1 VPAPGMT
8 SLSRSTLIHG
18 GSIWIGAGTKP
29 PLSSAQHQSGRA
41 LDPRVRPHAL
51 GCRDDEGRV
60 PADRVPER
68 DDSSGNH
75 ALSPPEAA
83 LVRPGGL
90 MPQTLSPSISVTA
103 SASPRDRI
111 VLLEGHGVECDAH
124 AGPFV
129 GHLIWPTRGCR
140 PYASGPD
147 VALARS
153 DAKGQGGSGGKPR
166 TSRTGPNERL

>member
-1 VPAPGMT
+1 MSQPDAL
-8 SLSRSTLIHG
+8 SLE
-18 GSIWIGAGTKP
+18 GTVI
-29 PLSSAQHQSGRA
+29 AVA
-41 LDPRVRPHAL
+41 
-51 GCRDDEGRV
+51 
-60 PADRVPER
+60 ADRGHSFSKP
-68 DDSSGNH
+68 
-75 ALSPPEAA
+75 
-83 LVRPGGL
+83 
-90 MPQTLSPSISVTA
+90 T
-103 SASPRDRI
+103 RDRI